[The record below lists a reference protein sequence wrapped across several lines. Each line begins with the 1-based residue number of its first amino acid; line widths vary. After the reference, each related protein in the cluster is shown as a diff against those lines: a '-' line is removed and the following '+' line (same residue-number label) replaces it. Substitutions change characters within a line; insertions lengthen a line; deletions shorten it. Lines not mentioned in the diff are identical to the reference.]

1 MGILVTMEIA
11 HVNNMS
17 HTTSHDFIFTD
28 RHPESPA
35 GEPAD
40 RTCLGR
46 NPCPNVATRNCKDK
60 DVGVFFVNYLA
71 VHTIFSWVKCSV
83 PAHDVPQLLQVF
95 QSEVPVLS
103 VTASDVFVNAM

>member
-1 MGILVTMEIA
+1 MLIICHTQPAMILFSLTVIQNHQQGSQQIA
-11 HVNNMS
+11 HALDV
-17 HTTSHDFIFTD
+17 
-28 RHPESPA
+28 
-35 GEPAD
+35 
-40 RTCLGR
+40 
-46 NPCPNVATRNCKDK
+46 TRVQMLPHVTAKTK
-60 DVGVFFVNYLA
+60 MWGFFFVNYLA